1 MGNVEVPGNKINTY
15 IGKKKKNILDNV
27 SLIFIIKMLQTMPIC
42 LKGSPNISAILG
54 VAMATAVALLATA
67 VSIVYL
73 SDM

>member
-1 MGNVEVPGNKINTY
+1 MLKYQGTRSTPILV
-15 IGKKKKNILDNV
+15 KKKIHIIQY
-27 SLIFIIKMLQTMPIC
+27 IFEMLQTMPIC

>member
-1 MGNVEVPGNKINTY
+1 MLKYQGTRSTPILV
-15 IGKKKKNILDNV
+15 KKKKSILDNV